1 MLCAK
6 QEPSCHVCLPAAALH
21 SAALKG
27 TVTCRYA
34 LTWETQ
40 DQVPSLGSYYLNTIT
55 ALYAVCP
62 GCLFL
67 IEGTGQSTYCGV
79 NWYAPLL
86 CSPVR
91 L

>member
-1 MLCAK
+1 MKSGMFGAR
-6 QEPSCHVCLPAAALH
+6 QGPPRHVCLPAAALQH
-21 SAALKG
+21 GALKG
-27 TVTCRYA
+27 TVACRYA

-40 DQVPSLGSYYLNTIT
+40 DEVPSLGSYYLNTIT

-79 NWYAPLL
+79 NWCTIDPK
-86 CSPVR
+86 P
-91 L
+91 